1 VRPPPRLRME
11 TVNTWHTGPV
21 AWIEI
26 NRPDK
31 ANALGRAALLR
42 LRYAVVGAIQDVD
55 ARVIVLTGAGDR
67 AFAAGADIEE
77 MRELD
82 PISIRGMMDQGKEI
96 AHLLETSPRP
106 VLAAVNGFALGGG
119 CELAL
124 ACDLICAA
132 DTAQFGLPEVDLGI
146 VPGWGGTQRL
156 ERRVGYGRARDMVL
170 TGRRIPAAEALTW
183 GLCDRV
189 FPAATLREQVEILGR
204 ELAVKDAEALAG
216 AKEAL
221 RAAGEPALLAGLA
234 RETDVFVRLFDRPER
249 RAAMDRF
256 TRKR

>member
-1 VRPPPRLRME
+1 ME
-11 TVNTWHTGPV
+11 TVHTWHSGPV

-42 LRYAVVGAIQDVD
+42 LRYAVTGAIQDLD
-55 ARVIVLTGAGDR
+55 ARVLVLTGAGPR
-67 AFAAGADIEE
+67 AFAAGADIAE
-77 MRELD
+77 MAALD
-82 PISIRGMMDQGKEI
+82 PIGIRGMMEQGQEI
-96 AHLLETSPRP
+96 AHLLETSPKP

-132 DTAQFGLPEVDLGI
+132 DTAQFGLPEVGLGVI
-146 VPGWGGTQRL
+146 PGWGGTQRL

-170 TGRRIPAAEALTW
+170 TGRRIPAAEALAW

-189 FPAATLREQVEILGR
+189 FPAASLRDE
-204 ELAVKDAEALAG
+204 AEALAREIALQDAG
-216 AKEAL
+216 ALAAAKEAL
-221 RAAGEPALLAGLA
+221 AAAGALPPAEGLA
-234 RETDVFVRLFDRPER
+234 RETDLFVRAFDRPER
-249 RAAMDRF
+249 RDAMTRF
-256 TRKR
+256 LSRR